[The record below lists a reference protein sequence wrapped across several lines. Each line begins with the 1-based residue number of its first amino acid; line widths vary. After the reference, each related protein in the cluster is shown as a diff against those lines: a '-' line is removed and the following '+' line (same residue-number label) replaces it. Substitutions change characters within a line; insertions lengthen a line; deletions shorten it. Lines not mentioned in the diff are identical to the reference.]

1 MLTLGTLFA
10 LILIGHLIGDYF
22 VQTEYQATTKKF
34 PCTEGHLACAIH
46 CLTYSCT
53 VVATIMILG
62 KWLCD
67 IDISFYQQLATFGL
81 VYLSHYPFDRT
92 NIIGKL
98 MALKGLVKPP
108 VLDMKNS
115 TSPKDIL
122 DVTKYFVVYV
132 VADNTAHLFFM
143 TLFLGFLLL

>member
-1 MLTLGTLFA
+1 MFTLGTLFA

-22 VQTEYQATTKKF
+22 VQTEYQATTKKL
-34 PCTEGHLACAIH
+34 PGLEGHLACAIH
-46 CLTYSCT
+46 SLTYSCM

-67 IDISFYQQLATFGL
+67 IDINFYQQLAAFGL

-98 MALKGLVKPP
+98 LALKGLVKPP